1 MLLPRGS
8 LRGTR
13 SSPRSGLRI
22 GSFPALSLLLALA
35 GPPPVEGQSDFP
47 VVLSAGAHS
56 LTTPWYLSP
65 VGQGFNPAFMVGTD
79 HALKSGEHWSFFY
92 GLNIGFFQHRWWMTG
107 VSLEPELGIGR
118 SLPGGFHAD
127 LRLGLGYMHYFWRRE
142 VLELEDGR
150 YVKARDWGR
159 PSLILPLSLNLGYRG
174 DPDSPVSLQPFVSA
188 RWGVQGLFLEEVP
201 AMTHLFL
208 LGGVRIERGGDT
220 SDEGR

>member
-1 MLLPRGS
+1 MILQRRFVKGTGLFGIPGVRNTIFSALP
-8 LRGTR
+8 
-13 SSPRSGLRI
+13 I
-22 GSFPALSLLLALA
+22 LLALA
-35 GPPPVEGQSDFP
+35 GPPPAQGQSDVP

-65 VGQGFNPAFMVGTD
+65 VGDGFNPAFMMGTD

-107 VSLEPELGIGR
+107 LSLEPELGIGR

-127 LRLGLGYMHYFWRRE
+127 LRLGLGYLHYFWRRE
-142 VLELEDGR
+142 VLELVDGR
-150 YVKARDWGR
+150 YVEAKDWGR
-159 PSLILPLSLNLGYRG
+159 PSLILPLSVNLGYRG
-174 DPDSPVSLQPFVSA
+174 NPDSPVSIQPFVSA

-208 LGGVRIERGGDT
+208 LGGVRIERGGHT

>member
-1 MLLPRGS
+1 MILLR
-8 LRGTR
+8 
-13 SSPRSGLRI
+13 RI
-22 GSFPALSLLLALA
+22 GNGTDHFGVPGIRNPILSALPILLALA
-35 GPPPVEGQSDFP
+35 GPAPAEGQSDFP

-65 VGQGFNPAFMVGTD
+65 VGDGFNPAFMVGTD

-107 VSLEPELGIGR
+107 LSLEPELGIGR

-150 YVKARDWGR
+150 YVEARDWGR

-174 DPDSPVSLQPFVSA
+174 DPDSPVSIQPFVSA